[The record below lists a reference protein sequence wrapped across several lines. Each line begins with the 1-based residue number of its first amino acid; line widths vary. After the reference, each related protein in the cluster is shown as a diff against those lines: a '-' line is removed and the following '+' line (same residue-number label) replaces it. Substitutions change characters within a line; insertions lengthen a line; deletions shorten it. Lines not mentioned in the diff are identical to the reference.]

1 MEISSRK
8 NPLIK
13 QYRSLISDR
22 KARRESGFFPI
33 EGSKLCEEAIKSGA
47 ELGKNAFVTDSAIK
61 KYPAVVSQLEKK
73 CSIIR
78 IPEDIAEYISDTKSP
93 QGIFITV
100 KSLDKIL
107 NLSTINNSANFLILE
122 NLQDMGNVGTI
133 IRSCDAFGID
143 GIIMSHDCADP
154 FSPKTV
160 RSTMGSLFRVPVCF
174 SDTENAITLLKE
186 GGFTVYAA
194 LLDKDAKKLGE
205 ERLIAK
211 TAVVI
216 GNEGNGVTE
225 KTASLCDSSLFIP
238 MDSAESLNASV
249 AASIIAWEISKSRNS

>member
-8 NPLIK
+8 NPLVK
-13 QYRSLISDR
+13 QYRSLVADR
-22 KARRESGFFPI
+22 KSRRESGFFPV
-33 EGSKLCEEAIKSGA
+33 EGSKMCEEAIKSGA
-47 ELGKNAFVTDSAIK
+47 ELGENAFVTDNAVK
-61 KYPAVVSQLEKK
+61 KYPKVVSLLEKK

-133 IRSCDAFGID
+133 IRSCDAFKID
-143 GIIMSHDCADP
+143 GIIMSEECADP

-160 RSTMGSLFRVPVCF
+160 RSTMGSVFRVPIYF
-174 SDTENAITLLKE
+174 SDMGKAITMLRE
-186 GGFTVYAA
+186 NNFTVYAA
-194 LLDKDAKKLGE
+194 LLDKNAKRLDE
-205 ERLIAK
+205 ERLISK
-211 TAVVI
+211 TAIVI
-216 GNEGNGVTE
+216 GNEGNGITE
-225 KTASLCDSSLFIP
+225 RTAALCNKALYIP
-238 MDSAESLNASV
+238 MDNAESLNASV
-249 AASIIAWEISKSRNS
+249 AASIIAWEISKGRNN